1 MSMKICLLSYRGH
14 PFGGGQG
21 IYIHNLSKALVNLG
35 HEVDLLSGNPHP
47 VVVDAVKVHKL
58 ESLDAYSWTGRLPPE
73 PARLIYPL
81 NMYEVASV
89 LLGGFPEPFTFSMR
103 AHRKLG
109 SLLRHQKFDVIHDN
123 QCLGYGMLLMKQFK
137 VPMVCTIHHP
147 VTVDREVDIRNARG
161 WMKFKLYRWYSFL
174 GMQKFVARRMDR
186 ILAVAESSANDTSKS
201 FKIPR
206 ENFRVVYNGIDTTLF
221 HTNGSTPK
229 RPNSLIVVGGY
240 SPIKGL
246 THLLKAM
253 TLVKNDMD
261 LKLTII
267 GGPPDGKYS
276 SGLVSEYGLQDSV
289 TFTGR
294 ISHEELVKQYGASQV
309 AVVPSLYE
317 GFGFPAGEAM
327 ACGLP
332 VVSSSAGAL
341 PEVVGKDGEA
351 GVLVP
356 PADPQALAAALKRV
370 MADEDL
376 RRRMG
381 AAARKRVE
389 TLFTWEQ
396 AGKRTVEVYEELIAD
411 AHR

>member
-1 MSMKICLLSYRGH
+1 VRICLLSYRGH

-47 VVVDAVKVHKL
+47 VVVDAVRVHKL
-58 ESLDAYSWTGRLPPE
+58 ESLDAYSWTGHLPPQ
-73 PARLIYPL
+73 PSRLIYPL
-81 NMYEVASV
+81 NQYEVASV
-89 LLGGFPEPFTFSMR
+89 LLGGFPEPLTFSLR
-103 AHRKLG
+103 AHRKVW
-109 SLLRHQKFDVIHDN
+109 SLLRRRGFDVIHDN
-123 QCLGYGMLLMKQFK
+123 QCLGYGLLLMKQFK
-137 VPMVCTIHHP
+137 IPMVCTIHHP
-147 VTVDREVDIRNARG
+147 VTVDRDLDIRNAKG
-161 WMKFKLYRWYSFL
+161 WMKFKLFRWYSFL
-174 GMQKFVARRMDR
+174 PMQQFVARRMDR

-206 ENFRVVYNGIDTTLF
+206 DRFRVVYNGIDTDLF

-253 TLVKNDMD
+253 TLLKKEMD

-276 SGLVSEYGLQDSV
+276 SGLVKDYGLQDSV

-294 ISHEELVKQYGASQV
+294 ISHDELVKHYGASQV

-341 PEVVGKDGEA
+341 PEVVGTDGEA
-351 GVLVP
+351 GLLVP
-356 PADPQALAAALKRV
+356 PADADSMARALRRL
-370 MADEDL
+370 MIDEEL

-381 AAARKRVE
+381 VAARRRVE

-396 AGKRTVEVYEELIAD
+396 AGRKTVAVYEDLKAD

>member
-1 MSMKICLLSYRGH
+1 MRICLLSYRGH

-47 VVVDAVKVHKL
+47 VVVDAVRVHKL
-58 ESLDAYSWTGRLPPE
+58 ESLDAYSWTGHLPPQ
-73 PARLIYPL
+73 PSRLIYPL
-81 NMYEVASV
+81 NQYEVASV
-89 LLGGFPEPFTFSMR
+89 LLGGFPEPLTFSLR
-103 AHRKLG
+103 AHRKLW
-109 SLLRHQKFDVIHDN
+109 SLSRQRKFDVIHDN
-123 QCLGYGMLLMKQFK
+123 QCLGYGMLLMKQFGIP
-137 VPMVCTIHHP
+137 VVCTIHHP
-147 VTVDREVDIRNARG
+147 VTVDRDVDIRNARG

-206 ENFRVVYNGIDTTLF
+206 EKFRVVYNGIDTTLF
-221 HTNGSTPK
+221 HTNGSGPK

-253 TLVKNDMD
+253 TLIRNEMD

-276 SGLVSEYGLQDSV
+276 SGLVKDYGLQDSV

-294 ISHEELVKQYGASQV
+294 ISHEELVKQYTTSQV

-341 PEVVGKDGEA
+341 PEVVGPDGEA
-351 GVLVP
+351 GLLVP
-356 PADPQALAAALKRV
+356 PADADSMAAALKRL
-370 MADEDL
+370 MADEEL

-381 AAARKRVE
+381 AAARRRVE
-389 TLFTWEQ
+389 TCFSWEQ
-396 AGKRTVEVYEELIAD
+396 AGKRTVAVYEELIAEN

>member
-1 MSMKICLLSYRGH
+1 VRICLLSYRGH

-47 VVVDAVKVHKL
+47 VVVDAVRVHKL
-58 ESLDAYSWTGRLPPE
+58 ESLDAYSWTGHLPPQ
-73 PARLIYPL
+73 PSRLIYPL
-81 NMYEVASV
+81 NQYEVASV
-89 LLGGFPEPFTFSMR
+89 LLGGFPEPLTFSLR
-103 AHRKLG
+103 AHRKVW
-109 SLLRHQKFDVIHDN
+109 SLLRRRGFDVIHDN
-123 QCLGYGMLLMKQFK
+123 QCLGYGLLLMKQFK
-137 VPMVCTIHHP
+137 IPMVCTIHHP
-147 VTVDREVDIRNARG
+147 VTVDRDLDIRNAKG
-161 WMKFKLYRWYSFL
+161 WMKFKLFRWYSFL
-174 GMQKFVARRMDR
+174 PMQKFVARRMDR

-206 ENFRVVYNGIDTTLF
+206 DRFRVVYNGIDTDLF

-253 TLVKNDMD
+253 TLLKKEVD

-276 SGLVSEYGLQDSV
+276 SGLVKDYGLQDSV

-294 ISHEELVKQYGASQV
+294 ISHDELVKHYGASQV

-341 PEVVGKDGEA
+341 PEVVGTDGEA
-351 GVLVP
+351 GLLVP
-356 PADPQALAAALKRV
+356 PADADSMARALRRL
-370 MADEDL
+370 MIDEEL

-381 AAARKRVE
+381 VAARRRVE

-396 AGKRTVEVYEELIAD
+396 AGRKTVAVYEELKAD